1 MVSHISNLISTK
13 GKCVLT
19 ELEEIPVIERTEQVK
34 EGSLPSLWL
43 CCCVP
48 SLVTHVPIDLKFK
61 CDNCPSADVM
71 TWLTYKFSEYHCHVT
86 FCFVWRI
93 SSEFIF
99 YQLFVD
105 LLFNSHSWHDQLFA
119 VCVLKTVTTF
129 VSVNSCFFL
138 NSLSGKN
145 MNNYL

>member
-1 MVSHISNLISTK
+1 MVHWLEPLGASWNIIKLCYMVSHISNLISTK

-48 SLVTHVPIDLKFK
+48 SLVTHDPIDLKFK

-71 TWLTYKFSEYHCHVT
+71 TWLTYKFSEYHCQLLP
-86 FCFVWRI
+86 FVLFGEFLVNIYSTSCLLIYFLIATVDMI
-93 SSEFIF
+93 SC
-99 YQLFVD
+99 L
-105 LLFNSHSWHDQLFA
+105 
-119 VCVLKTVTTF
+119 
-129 VSVNSCFFL
+129 
-138 NSLSGKN
+138 
-145 MNNYL
+145 